1 MSFRDLRNF
10 TELLRTLG
18 CQIQVSLESFRNP
31 NFPLMSELLV
41 WLSKRLDP
49 DAEIPEGPYNTE
61 QDRVLL
67 IRTAAQFLAMKAN
80 LKLNTRRL
88 YGADGHAVREL
99 LKIATLLYDALNATD
114 QNNKDEENSIEKLYD
129 INDKVNELKVTRQ
142 LASEITSNGAILH
155 ELLGKEVDLQAQ
167 RHISVA
173 RQLEITTIEE
183 GIESAMN
190 ALKKEAERIKKLT
203 DNISATESSLDQKIE
218 RKRNELERN
227 RNRLQTLQKV
237 RPAFLDEYS
246 ALEKELQNLYNDYV
260 SKYRTMVYL
269 ESLVAEQER
278 AEAIRA
284 ETQQEAAQKLAEQM
298 RLEED
303 IEELNE
309 LAEEDMIPV
318 SPTTVTATLNAP
330 EEERLRV
337 KTGVRP
343 RPGTRTTSRLY
354 GAMHADSGNSDSS
367 LTSTDSDSEDILL
380 NDDDLDNLGYNPNTR
395 KDVMDVMSVVD
406 NELNIIDRDED
417 ASAATQIPPR
427 RRPSARIGS
436 SHPKREM
443 NDDDDDF

>member
-1 MSFRDLRNF
+1 M
-10 TELLRTLG
+10 
-18 CQIQVSLESFRNP
+18 
-31 NFPLMSELLV
+31 
-41 WLSKRLDP
+41 K
-49 DAEIPEGPYNTE
+49 
-61 QDRVLL
+61 
-67 IRTAAQFLAMKAN
+67 FL
-80 LKLNTRRL
+80 
-88 YGADGHAVREL
+88 Y
-99 LKIATLLYDALNATD
+99 
-114 QNNKDEENSIEKLYD
+114 
-129 INDKVNELKVTRQ
+129 
-142 LASEITSNGAILH
+142 SEIDKQITIGKFNLNLPFSNYL
-155 ELLGKEVDLQAQ
+155 KAQ
-167 RHISVA
+167 RQISVA

-183 GIESAMN
+183 GIENAMN

-309 LAEEDMIPV
+309 LAEEDMVPV

-337 KTGVRP
+337 KTG
-343 RPGTRTTSRLY
+343 GKFINF
-354 GAMHADSGNSDSS
+354 H
-367 LTSTDSDSEDILL
+367 I
-380 NDDDLDNLGYNPNTR
+380 
-395 KDVMDVMSVVD
+395 
-406 NELNIIDRDED
+406 
-417 ASAATQIPPR
+417 
-427 RRPSARIGS
+427 
-436 SHPKREM
+436 
-443 NDDDDDF
+443 